1 MWRKIMDLPAEAG
14 IREQKVG
21 KNGSKEDTGGV

>member
-14 IREQKVG
+14 ILEQKAG
-21 KNGSKEDTGGV
+21 KNGSKEDADGV